1 MKPIVG
7 MEISSYTSQCVGH
20 IINSTTYF
28 GVISKV
34 NSKSIIVEIG
44 KMVCKKNSE
53 VTYEGNIRNTAKFTF
68 WKFRK
73 DNGKALYKNSLYGYI
88 EM

>member
-34 NSKSIIVEIG
+34 NQKSIIVELNNV
-44 KMVCKKNSE
+44 VCKKNSE
-53 VTYEGNIRNTAKFTF
+53 VTYEGAYKNTGKFTF

-73 DNGKALYKNSLYGYI
+73 DNGKAIYKNSLYGYI